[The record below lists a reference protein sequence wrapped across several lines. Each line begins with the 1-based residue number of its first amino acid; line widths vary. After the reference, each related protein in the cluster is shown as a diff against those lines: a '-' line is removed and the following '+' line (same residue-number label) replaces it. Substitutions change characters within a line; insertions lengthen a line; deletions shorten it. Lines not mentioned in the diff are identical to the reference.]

1 LPVESSHLP
10 TDAQPTRIAFCITDL
25 DAGGAERALVQ
36 IVTRLNRRRFEPF
49 VFCLSGEGE
58 LSHVLRDAG
67 VAVVCLGAQKRHGLS
82 VVWQLSRRLAKL
94 KPALLQTFL
103 YHANIVGRVAGK
115 AARIPVIVSGIRV
128 AEKRSGFRLWLD
140 RATGWMVAR
149 HVCVSEDVAAFSAA
163 RGRLPVSKICV
174 IPNGIDA
181 AKVAE
186 AAPADLTQFGI
197 PAGSR
202 TLLFVGRLD
211 PQKGPFVLMAAVR
224 ELCPR
229 HADLQALIV
238 GDGPLRNTLQAWV
251 AKENLASRVHF
262 AGRRNDVPSL
272 LRAAD
277 LFVLPSLWEGLP
289 NVVLEAMAAGTPIVA
304 SRVEGISDLLVDDRT
319 GLIVPPNSAG
329 DLAEAIDRLLADQE
343 HARKMGYSAQHFVR
357 ERFTWD
363 HVIAQYEQLYTDL
376 LISEGQKI

>member
-1 LPVESSHLP
+1 
-10 TDAQPTRIAFCITDL
+10 
-25 DAGGAERALVQ
+25 
-36 IVTRLNRRRFEPF
+36 
-49 VFCLSGEGE
+49 
-58 LSHVLRDAG
+58 
-67 VAVVCLGAQKRHGLS
+67 
-82 VVWQLSRRLAKL
+82 
-94 KPALLQTFL
+94 
-103 YHANIVGRVAGK
+103 
-115 AARIPVIVSGIRV
+115 
-128 AEKRSGFRLWLD
+128 
-140 RATGWMVAR
+140 MVAR

-163 RGRLPVSKICV
+163 RGKLPVSKICV

-224 ELCPR
+224 ELCSR
-229 HADLQALIV
+229 HAGLQVLLV
-238 GDGPLRNTLQAWV
+238 GDGPLRDTLHAWV
-251 AKENLASRVHF
+251 AKENLASRIHF

-272 LRAAD
+272 LRAAN

-329 DLAEAIDRLLADQE
+329 DLAEAIDRLLADPE
-343 HARKMGYSAQHFVR
+343 HARQMGHSAQHFVR

-363 HVIAQYEQLYTDL
+363 HVITQYEQLYTAL
-376 LISEGQKI
+376 LNSAGLKI

>member
-1 LPVESSHLP
+1 
-10 TDAQPTRIAFCITDL
+10 
-25 DAGGAERALVQ
+25 
-36 IVTRLNRRRFEPF
+36 
-49 VFCLSGEGE
+49 
-58 LSHVLRDAG
+58 
-67 VAVVCLGAQKRHGLS
+67 
-82 VVWQLSRRLAKL
+82 
-94 KPALLQTFL
+94 
-103 YHANIVGRVAGK
+103 VAGK
-115 AARIPVIVSGIRV
+115 AARIPLIVSGIRV

-163 RGRLPVSKICV
+163 RGRLAVSKICV

-186 AAPADLTQFGI
+186 SVPADLTQFGI

-229 HADLQALIV
+229 HADLHVLLV
-238 GDGPLRNTLQAWV
+238 GDGPLRDTLRAWV

-289 NVVLEAMAAGTPIVA
+289 NVVLEAMAAGTPIVT

-329 DLAEAIDRLLADQE
+329 DLAEAIDRLLADRD
-343 HARKMGYSAQHFVR
+343 HARQMGHSAQHFVR

-376 LISEGQKI
+376 LNSVGLKI